1 MNDEKLVDAFMQH
14 GVDVKEDVDCGDY
27 LAKQDDSRR
36 WGFAEE
42 LSKATSKAGRAKGVH
57 PHHFLVRK
65 APGDRE
71 RYIEYVQA
79 MKGRR
84 QLFWSN
90 GLKAQGALMT
100 SATKSSP
107 TKAKKLR
114 KYWGG

>member
-65 APGDRE
+65 APGDRALHQ
-71 RYIEYVQA
+71 YVQA

-90 GLKAQGALMT
+90 GLKAQVGVDDVSDEVLADE
-100 SATKSSP
+100 SQ
-107 TKAKKLR
+107 KLR

>member
-1 MNDEKLVDAFMQH
+1 MTTWPSKTTAAVGGLP
-14 GVDVKEDVDCGDY
+14 K
-27 LAKQDDSRR
+27 
-36 WGFAEE
+36 E

-65 APGDRE
+65 ALV
-71 RYIEYVQA
+71 IEALHQYVQA

-90 GLKAQGALMT
+90 GRRLKWALMT

-107 TKAKKLR
+107 TKAEAAEILGR
-114 KYWGG
+114 MTTEDWG